1 MNHILLIFKY
11 FVYTSRNSGI
21 LNFNSLQRKIIN
33 AYKIEL
39 SIALSDDRK
48 RQKFLKKW
56 NPIKS
61 KLENLNNLI

>member
-48 RQKFLKKW
+48 RQRFSEEMESYKVK
-56 NPIKS
+56 IKEF
-61 KLENLNNLI
+61 K